1 MENKLKTQ
9 TLSKNELV
17 LEGTTR
23 TVGTADT
30 NQKTYESA
38 NNSNQ
43 TKPLLTTYARPPK
56 SSNRPTTSSN
66 AVNIN
71 RFYP

>member
-1 MENKLKTQ
+1 M
-9 TLSKNELV
+9 SKNQLI

-23 TVGTADT
+23 TVDTADT

-43 TKPLLTTYARPPK
+43 VKPLGYARPPK
-56 SSNRPTTSSN
+56 SSNRPTTTSG